1 MISLNVTGMSCN
13 HCVAAVKKAVT
24 DVDPAAEVAVDLQA
38 GRVDIAS
45 ATKEKATLS
54 QAIEDAGYEV
64 TS

>member
-13 HCVAAVKKAVT
+13 HCVAAVKKAVA
-24 DVDPAAEVAVDLQA
+24 DVDPAAEVAIDLDA

-45 ATKEKATLS
+45 ATAEKAALS

-64 TS
+64 AK